1 MPYDCGSPPTE
12 TESEPAEQET
22 EESWRGR
29 TRVTLLS
36 STAAILAAP
45 AIWSALEAEATW
57 LRPGIAPSTSAT
69 QAPASPTEIPK
80 TITYSISSTILFSAR
95 DVRRKLKRPRVGA
108 FLPAQ
113 APWWMIG
120 QVEKAFFRFAR
131 RREARGQ
138 QGGPLLVELLQPSSS
153 ELIES
158 YPNGLFRCGIR
169 KGGDGFA
176 RATFYE
182 MVPVIGAENLAL
194 LRAAVRRIGE
204 RLSPEQVSPLT
215 FTRLI
220 EVLGQMAA
228 HELSKIRDLGMVRE
242 LSRLAAFEAV
252 GLPTIFALSRDR
264 NVQEFFLDSPNSP
277 IYLDHAKYGRCE
289 SGIFLTERERRALE
303 THMDTFKG
311 YTLDYANPSLKNE
324 FDVFGTRLRVSLDLD
339 PLAVSGF
346 SLDVRKLTSNVLT
359 LRDLV
364 GMDVLSVEAAAFL
377 VASLEAGVNVT
388 IVGETGTGKT
398 TLLNALDEAL
408 DPRLRRIYIEDA
420 VETKDLLDRGYHQM
434 KLRVDPFERGGE
446 AQRTKSAEITK
457 ILHRSPD
464 LVILGEIQSEEH
476 SRAFFQ
482 ALSAGVRGLQT
493 FHSSSPEQAIRRW
506 LELHGISRANLLDL
520 GIVVQMLRP
529 ERLSPRRCVQSVST
543 VSGASVGDGGQGPV
557 EPSLRRLYVRAPEGL
572 LRRTGSWEQ
581 MELPLPA
588 ASREAFLASLENQIE
603 RIGEGRG
610 ERAAVR

>member
-1 MPYDCGSPPTE
+1 
-12 TESEPAEQET
+12 
-22 EESWRGR
+22 
-29 TRVTLLS
+29 
-36 STAAILAAP
+36 
-45 AIWSALEAEATW
+45 
-57 LRPGIAPSTSAT
+57 
-69 QAPASPTEIPK
+69 
-80 TITYSISSTILFSAR
+80 
-95 DVRRKLKRPRVGA
+95 
-108 FLPAQ
+108 
-113 APWWMIG
+113 MIG
-120 QVEKAFFRFAR
+120 RVERALLLFAR
-131 RREARGQ
+131 KKDGKGPPRS
-138 QGGPLLVELLQPSSS
+138 PLLVELLQSSDCD
-153 ELIES
+153 LLES
-158 YPNGLFRCGIR
+158 YPNGLFRCEIR
-169 KGGDGFA
+169 RGGGDSGA
-176 RATFYE
+176 QATLYDI
-182 MVPVIGAENLAL
+182 VPVLGPEDVAL
-194 LRAAVRRIGE
+194 LRTAVWRIAE
-204 RLSPEQVSPLT
+204 RLSPEQVKPLT

-228 HELSKIRDLGMVRE
+228 HELSRIRDLGMVRE

-264 NVQEFFLDSPNSP
+264 NVQEFYIDSPNSP
-277 IYLDHAKYGRCE
+277 VYLDHAKYGRCE
-289 SGIFLTERERRALE
+289 TRIFLTERERRALE

-377 VASLEAGVNVT
+377 LASLEAGVNVT

-408 DPRLRRIYIEDA
+408 DPRLRRIYVEDA
-420 VETKDLLDRGYHQM
+420 VETKDLLERGYHQM

-446 AQRTKSAEITK
+446 AHRTKSAEITK

-464 LVILGEIQSEEH
+464 MVILGEIQSEEH

-506 LELHGISRANLLDL
+506 LELHGISQANLLDL
-520 GIVVQMLRP
+520 GIMVQMLRP
-529 ERLSPRRCVQSVST
+529 QRLSSRRCVQSIST
-543 VSGASVGDGGQGPV
+543 VSGRPSPEGGARGV
-557 EPSLRRLYVRAPEGL
+557 EPWLRRMYVRAPEGP
-572 LRRTGSWEQ
+572 LRRTGSWE
-581 MELPLPA
+581 ELELAIP
-588 ASREAFLASLENQIE
+588 STTREAFLSSLEAQIE
-603 RIGEGRG
+603 RIGEAQGA
-610 ERAAVR
+610 RAATG

>member
-1 MPYDCGSPPTE
+1 
-12 TESEPAEQET
+12 
-22 EESWRGR
+22 
-29 TRVTLLS
+29 
-36 STAAILAAP
+36 
-45 AIWSALEAEATW
+45 
-57 LRPGIAPSTSAT
+57 
-69 QAPASPTEIPK
+69 
-80 TITYSISSTILFSAR
+80 
-95 DVRRKLKRPRVGA
+95 
-108 FLPAQ
+108 
-113 APWWMIG
+113 MIG
-120 QVEKAFFRFAR
+120 QLEKALMQLAR
-131 RREARGQ
+131 KKAVRSAQR
-138 QGGPLLVELLQPSSS
+138 GPLLIELLQSSDS

-158 YPNGLFRCGIR
+158 YPNGLFRCEIR
-169 KGGDGFA
+169 NADNGAGG
-176 RATFYE
+176 RVPLYE
-182 MVPVIGAENLAL
+182 VAPVIGAENLAL
-194 LRAAVRRIGE
+194 LRAAVGRISE
-204 RLSPEQVSPLT
+204 RLSPAQVQPLT

-220 EVLGQMAA
+220 EVLSQMAA
-228 HELSKIRDLGMVRE
+228 HELSRIRDLGMVRE

-277 IYLDHAKYGRCE
+277 IYLDHAKHGRCDTR
-289 SGIFLTERERRALE
+289 IFLTERERRALE

-359 LRDLV
+359 LADLV
-364 GMDVLSVEAAAFL
+364 RMDVLSVEAAAFL
-377 VASLEAGVNVT
+377 LTALEAGVNVT

-408 DPRLRRIYIEDA
+408 DPRLRRIYVEDA
-420 VETKDLLDRGYHQM
+420 VETKDLLERGYHQM

-506 LELHGISRANLLDL
+506 LELHGVSKANLLDL
-520 GIVVQMLRP
+520 GVVVQMFRP
-529 ERLSPRRCVQSVST
+529 QKLSSRRHVQSIST
-543 VSGASVGDGGQGPV
+543 VSGRPAADEQKSGSDAL
-557 EPSLRRLYVRAPEGL
+557 LRRLYVRAAEGAL
-572 LRRTGSWEQ
+572 HRTASWEQ
-581 MELPLPA
+581 LELPLP
-588 ASREAFLASLENQIE
+588 STTREAFLSSLERHIE
-603 RIGEGRG
+603 KLSEAHAEG
-610 ERAAVR
+610 AAAT

>member
-1 MPYDCGSPPTE
+1 
-12 TESEPAEQET
+12 
-22 EESWRGR
+22 
-29 TRVTLLS
+29 
-36 STAAILAAP
+36 
-45 AIWSALEAEATW
+45 
-57 LRPGIAPSTSAT
+57 
-69 QAPASPTEIPK
+69 
-80 TITYSISSTILFSAR
+80 
-95 DVRRKLKRPRVGA
+95 
-108 FLPAQ
+108 
-113 APWWMIG
+113 MIG
-120 QVEKAFFRFAR
+120 RVDKVFLRFAR
-131 RREARGQ
+131 KKEVDGPHR
-138 QGGPLLVELLQPSSS
+138 GPLLVELLQPSSDS

-158 YPNGLFRCGIR
+158 YPNGLFRCDIR
-169 KGGDGFA
+169 RGDAGGK
-176 RATFYE
+176 ATLYDV
-182 MVPVIGAENLAL
+182 VPVVGAENLAL
-194 LRAAVRRIGE
+194 LRAAVGRISE
-204 RLSPEQVSPLT
+204 RLSPAQVEPLT

-228 HELSKIRDLGMVRE
+228 HELSRIRDLGMVRE

-264 NVQEFFLDSPNSP
+264 DVQEFFLDSPNSP
-277 IYLDHAKYGRCE
+277 VYLDHAKHGRCE
-289 SGIFLTERERRALE
+289 TRIYLSERERRALE

-324 FDVFGTRLRVSLDLD
+324 FDVFGTRLRISLDLD

-364 GMDVLSVEAAAFL
+364 AMDVLSVEAAAFL
-377 VASLEAGVNVT
+377 LASLEAGVNVT

-408 DPRLRRIYIEDA
+408 DPRLRRVYIEDA
-420 VETKDLLDRGYHQM
+420 VETKDLLERGYHQM

-520 GIVVQMLRP
+520 GIIVQMLRP
-529 ERLSPRRCVQSVST
+529 QRLSSRRCVQSVST
-543 VSGASVGDGGQGPV
+543 VSCRSDPVGGEGR
-557 EPSLRRLYVRAPEGL
+557 EPQVTRIYARAPEGP
-572 LRRTGSWEQ
+572 LRRMASWEEL
-581 MELPLPA
+581 ELPLPSA
-588 ASREAFLASLENQIE
+588 AMERFLASLESQIE
-603 RIGEGRG
+603 KVGEPRG
-610 ERAAVR
+610 ARATAG

>member
-1 MPYDCGSPPTE
+1 
-12 TESEPAEQET
+12 
-22 EESWRGR
+22 
-29 TRVTLLS
+29 
-36 STAAILAAP
+36 
-45 AIWSALEAEATW
+45 
-57 LRPGIAPSTSAT
+57 
-69 QAPASPTEIPK
+69 
-80 TITYSISSTILFSAR
+80 
-95 DVRRKLKRPRVGA
+95 
-108 FLPAQ
+108 
-113 APWWMIG
+113 MIG
-120 QVEKAFFRFAR
+120 RVEKAFLLFAR
-131 RREARGQ
+131 KKDGKALKRA
-138 QGGPLLVELLQPSSS
+138 PLLVELLQSSDS

-158 YPNGLFRCGIR
+158 YPNGLFRCEIR
-169 KGGDGFA
+169 RGGEGA
-176 RATFYE
+176 GTKATLYE
-182 MVPVIGAENLAL
+182 IVPVLGVENLSL
-194 LRAAVRRIGE
+194 LRVAVERISE
-204 RLSPEQVSPLT
+204 RLSPEQVKPLT

-220 EVLGQMAA
+220 EVLSQMAA
-228 HELSKIRDLGMVRE
+228 HELSRIRDLGMVME

-252 GLPTIFALSRDR
+252 GLPTIFALSRDK
-264 NVQEFFLDSPNSP
+264 NVQEFFIDSPNSP
-277 IYLDHAKYGRCE
+277 VYLDHAKYGRCE
-289 SGIFLTERERRALE
+289 SRIFLAERERRALE

-364 GMDVLSVEAAAFL
+364 RMDVLSVEAAAFL
-377 VASLEAGVNVT
+377 LASLEAGVNVT

-398 TLLNALDEAL
+398 TLLNAVDEAL

-420 VETKDLLDRGYHQM
+420 VETKDLLERGYHQM

-482 ALSAGVRGLQT
+482 ALAAGVRGLQT

-520 GIVVQMLRP
+520 GIIVQMLRP
-529 ERLSPRRCVQSVST
+529 KKLYSRRCVQSIST
-543 VSGASVGDGGQGPV
+543 ISGRTAAQDGAGET
-557 EPSLRRLYVRAPEGL
+557 EPLLRRLYVRAPEGP
-572 LRRTGSWEQ
+572 LRRTASWE
-581 MELPLPA
+581 ELEIPLPPNA
-588 ASREAFLASLENQIE
+588 REAFLSNLERQIE
-603 RIGEGRG
+603 SIGEAQGA
-610 ERAAVR
+610 RAAAG

>member
-1 MPYDCGSPPTE
+1 
-12 TESEPAEQET
+12 
-22 EESWRGR
+22 
-29 TRVTLLS
+29 
-36 STAAILAAP
+36 
-45 AIWSALEAEATW
+45 
-57 LRPGIAPSTSAT
+57 
-69 QAPASPTEIPK
+69 
-80 TITYSISSTILFSAR
+80 
-95 DVRRKLKRPRVGA
+95 
-108 FLPAQ
+108 
-113 APWWMIG
+113 MIG
-120 QVEKAFFRFAR
+120 RVEKAFLRFAKKKEGDGPQR
-131 RREARGQ
+131 
-138 QGGPLLVELLQPSSS
+138 GPLLVELLQPSDS

-158 YPNGLFRCGIR
+158 YPNGLFRCEIR
-169 KGGDGFA
+169 RGDRDAGVE
-176 RATFYE
+176 ATLYDI
-182 MVPVIGAENLAL
+182 VPVLGAEDVSL
-194 LRAAVRRIGE
+194 LRVAVGRISE
-204 RLSPEQVSPLT
+204 RLSPDQVKPLT

-220 EVLGQMAA
+220 EVLSQMAA
-228 HELSKIRDLGMVRE
+228 HELSRIRDLGMVRE

-289 SGIFLTERERRALE
+289 SRIFLTERERRALE

-364 GMDVLSVEAAAFL
+364 AMDVLTVEAAAFL

-408 DPRLRRIYIEDA
+408 DPRLRRVYIEDA
-420 VETKDLLDRGYHQM
+420 VETKDLLERGYHQL
-434 KLRVDPFERGGE
+434 KLRVDPFERGE
-446 AQRTKSAEITK
+446 ETQRTKSAEITK

-464 LVILGEIQSEEH
+464 MVILGEIQSEEH

-482 ALSAGVRGLQT
+482 ALSAGIRGLQT

-506 LELHGISRANLLDL
+506 LELHSISKANLLDL

-529 ERLSPRRCVQSVST
+529 RRLSSTRCVQSISV
-543 VSGASVGDGGQGPV
+543 VSGRPAAEPVDGQV
-557 EPSLRRLYVRAPEGL
+557 EPRLRRMYLRAPEGP
-572 LRRTGSWEQ
+572 LRRTGSWEEL
-581 MELPLPA
+581 ELPVP
-588 ASREAFLASLENQIE
+588 STTREAFLSSLEMQIE
-603 RIGEGRG
+603 RIGAARG
-610 ERAAVR
+610 VRAATG

>member
-1 MPYDCGSPPTE
+1 
-12 TESEPAEQET
+12 
-22 EESWRGR
+22 
-29 TRVTLLS
+29 
-36 STAAILAAP
+36 
-45 AIWSALEAEATW
+45 
-57 LRPGIAPSTSAT
+57 
-69 QAPASPTEIPK
+69 
-80 TITYSISSTILFSAR
+80 
-95 DVRRKLKRPRVGA
+95 
-108 FLPAQ
+108 
-113 APWWMIG
+113 MIG
-120 QVEKAFFRFAR
+120 RVEKALLRFAKKKDG
-131 RREARGQ
+131 RGPQ
-138 QGGPLLVELLQPSSS
+138 RGPLLVELLQSSDS

-158 YPNGLFRCGIR
+158 YPNGLFRCEIR
-169 KGGDGFA
+169 RSKGDPGA
-176 RATFYE
+176 KATLYDI
-182 MVPVIGAENLAL
+182 VPVLGAEDLAL
-194 LRAAVRRIGE
+194 LRAAVWRITE
-204 RLSPEQVSPLT
+204 RLSPEQVKPLT

-228 HELSKIRDLGMVRE
+228 HELSRIRDLGMVRE

-289 SGIFLTERERRALE
+289 SRIFLTERERRALE

-311 YTLDYANPSLKNE
+311 YTLDYSNPSLKNE

-364 GMDVLSVEAAAFL
+364 AMDVLSVEAAAFL
-377 VASLEAGVNVT
+377 LAALEAGVNVT

-420 VETKDLLDRGYHQM
+420 VETKDLLERGYHQM
-434 KLRVDPFERGGE
+434 KLRVDPFERGE
-446 AQRTKSAEITK
+446 ETQRTKSAEITK

-464 LVILGEIQSEEH
+464 VVILGEIQSEEH

-506 LELHGISRANLLDL
+506 LELHGISEANVLDL
-520 GIVVQMLRP
+520 GIIVQMLRP
-529 ERLSPRRCVQSVST
+529 QRLSSRRCVQSIST
-543 VSGASVGDGGQGPV
+543 VSGRPAPEHGGRHV
-557 EPSLRRLYVRAPEGL
+557 EPWLRRTYVRAPEGL
-572 LRRTGSWEQ
+572 LRRTGSWEEL
-581 MELPLPA
+581 ELPLP
-588 ASREAFLASLENQIE
+588 STTREAFLSSLEMQIE
-603 RIGEGRG
+603 RIGEAQGA
-610 ERAAVR
+610 RAATG

>member
-1 MPYDCGSPPTE
+1 
-12 TESEPAEQET
+12 
-22 EESWRGR
+22 
-29 TRVTLLS
+29 
-36 STAAILAAP
+36 
-45 AIWSALEAEATW
+45 
-57 LRPGIAPSTSAT
+57 
-69 QAPASPTEIPK
+69 
-80 TITYSISSTILFSAR
+80 
-95 DVRRKLKRPRVGA
+95 
-108 FLPAQ
+108 
-113 APWWMIG
+113 MIG
-120 QVEKAFFRFAR
+120 RVEKALLLFAR
-131 RREARGQ
+131 KKDGKGP
-138 QGGPLLVELLQPSSS
+138 QGGPLLVELFQSSDS

-158 YPNGLFRCGIR
+158 YPNGLFRCEIR
-169 KGGDGFA
+169 RGEGDA
-176 RATFYE
+176 EAKATLYDI
-182 MVPVIGAENLAL
+182 VPVLRPEELAL
-194 LRAAVRRIGE
+194 LRAAVWRITE
-204 RLSPEQVSPLT
+204 RLSPAQVKPLT
-215 FTRLI
+215 FTRLV

-228 HELSKIRDLGMVRE
+228 HELSRIRDLGMVRE

-264 NVQEFFLDSPNSP
+264 NVQEFFLDSPSSP
-277 IYLDHAKYGRCE
+277 VYLDHAKYGRCE
-289 SGIFLTERERRALE
+289 SRIFLTERERRALE

-364 GMDVLSVEAAAFL
+364 AMDVLSVEAAAFL
-377 VASLEAGVNVT
+377 LASLEAGVNVT

-420 VETKDLLDRGYHQM
+420 VETKDLLERGYHQM

-464 LVILGEIQSEEH
+464 VVILGEIQSEEH

-506 LELHGISRANLLDL
+506 LELHGISEANMLDL
-520 GIVVQMLRP
+520 GIIVQMLRP
-529 ERLSPRRCVQSVST
+529 QKLASRRCVQSIST
-543 VSGASVGDGGQGPV
+543 VSARPAPERGDRRV
-557 EPSLRRLYVRAPEGL
+557 EPWLRRMYERAPEGP
-572 LRRTGSWEQ
+572 LRRTGSWEEL
-581 MELPLPA
+581 ELPI
-588 ASREAFLASLENQIE
+588 SSTTREAFLSSLEVQIE
-603 RIGEGRG
+603 RVGETQGA
-610 ERAAVR
+610 RAATG

>member
-1 MPYDCGSPPTE
+1 
-12 TESEPAEQET
+12 
-22 EESWRGR
+22 
-29 TRVTLLS
+29 
-36 STAAILAAP
+36 
-45 AIWSALEAEATW
+45 
-57 LRPGIAPSTSAT
+57 
-69 QAPASPTEIPK
+69 
-80 TITYSISSTILFSAR
+80 
-95 DVRRKLKRPRVGA
+95 
-108 FLPAQ
+108 
-113 APWWMIG
+113 MIG
-120 QVEKAFFRFAR
+120 RVEKALLLFAR
-131 RREARGQ
+131 RREGKGHRGA
-138 QGGPLLVELLQPSSS
+138 PLLVELLQSSDS
-153 ELIES
+153 ELTELIDS
-158 YPNGLFRCGIR
+158 YPNGLFRCEIR
-169 KGGDGFA
+169 KGAGDAGSE
-176 RATFYE
+176 ATLYE
-182 MVPVIGAENLAL
+182 IVPVIGEENVAL
-194 LRAAVRRIGE
+194 LRAAVARISE
-204 RLSPEQVSPLT
+204 RLSPEQVQPLG

-228 HELSKIRDLGMVRE
+228 HELSRIRDLGMVRE

-264 NVQEFFLDSPNSP
+264 NVQEFFLDSPNST

-289 SGIFLTERERRALE
+289 SHIFLTERERKALE

-311 YTLDYANPSLKNE
+311 YTLDYSNPSLKNE

-346 SLDVRKLTSNVLT
+346 SLDVRKLTSNT
-359 LRDLV
+359 LSLADLV

-377 VASLEAGVNVT
+377 VASLEASVNVT

-420 VETKDLLDRGYHQM
+420 VETKDLLERGYHQM

-446 AQRTKSAEITK
+446 TLRTKSAEITK

-493 FHSSSPEQAIRRW
+493 FHSSSPEQAVRRW

-520 GIVVQMLRP
+520 GIIVQMLRP
-529 ERLSPRRCVQSVST
+529 HRLSSRRCVQSISA
-543 VSGASVGDGGQGPV
+543 VSGPGAEGGEDESV
-557 EPSLRRLYVRAPEGL
+557 EPRLRRLYVRAPEGL
-572 LRRTGSWEQ
+572 LRRSASWEEL
-581 MELPLPA
+581 ELPFTPTA
-588 ASREAFLASLENQIE
+588 RGAFLASLERQIE
-603 RIGEGRG
+603 RIGGAQG
-610 ERAAVR
+610 ERAAAG

>member
-1 MPYDCGSPPTE
+1 
-12 TESEPAEQET
+12 
-22 EESWRGR
+22 
-29 TRVTLLS
+29 
-36 STAAILAAP
+36 
-45 AIWSALEAEATW
+45 
-57 LRPGIAPSTSAT
+57 
-69 QAPASPTEIPK
+69 
-80 TITYSISSTILFSAR
+80 
-95 DVRRKLKRPRVGA
+95 
-108 FLPAQ
+108 
-113 APWWMIG
+113 MIG
-120 QVEKAFFRFAR
+120 QVEKALLRFAR
-131 RREARGQ
+131 KKEEKVPSR
-138 QGGPLLVELLQPSSS
+138 GPLLIELLQSSDS
-153 ELIES
+153 ELLES
-158 YPNGLFRCGIR
+158 YPNGVFRCGIR
-169 KGGDGFA
+169 KGEGEAGA
-176 RATFYE
+176 KVVLYE
-182 MVPVIGAENLAL
+182 TVPVIGTENLAL
-194 LRAAVRRIGE
+194 LRAAVAKIGE
-204 RLSPEQVSPLT
+204 RLSPEQVKPLT
-215 FTRLI
+215 FTRLV

-228 HELSKIRDLGMVRE
+228 HELSRIRDLGMVRE

-264 NVQEFFLDSPNSP
+264 NVQEFFLDSPNAP

-289 SGIFLTERERRALE
+289 SRIFLTERERKALE

-377 VASLEAGVNVT
+377 LASLEAGVNVT

-420 VETKDLLDRGYHQM
+420 VETKDLLERGYHQM

-446 AQRTKSAEITK
+446 TQRTKSAEITK

-493 FHSSSPEQAIRRW
+493 FHSSSPEQAVRRW

-520 GIVVQMLRP
+520 GIVVQMSRP
-529 ERLSPRRCVQSVST
+529 QKLSSRRCVQSIST
-543 VSGASVGDGGQGPV
+543 VSGRPSEGQAVTEV
-557 EPSLRRLYVRAPEGL
+557 EPLLRRLYERAPEGP
-572 LRRTGSWEQ
+572 LRRTSSWEQ
-581 MELPLPA
+581 LELPLPSA
-588 ASREAFLASLENQIE
+588 TREAFLSSIESQIH
-603 RIGEGRG
+603 RIGDAQS
-610 ERAAVR
+610 ERARAG